1 MRQGEVNVITLGC
14 AKNLTD
20 SEQLMKMFAS
30 AGYQVRHDP
39 RRVTGEIVVVNTC
52 GFIAA
57 AQEESI
63 NMILSLVQAKNKGQI
78 RKLFVMGCLS
88 ERFRG
93 DLEKELPE
101 VDAFYGKFDWK
112 KILSELGH
120 GHKAMLGDRLLTTPR
135 HYAYVKISEG
145 CNQHCSYCAIPLIT
159 GAMKSRSIQ
168 EIVHEV
174 KELVSK
180 GCREFQLIA
189 QDLTSYGRDIKG
201 HSLLPELLLRLS
213 DLQGVQ
219 WIRLHYAYPTLFP
232 LEILPIIR
240 ERDNLCKYLDIAL
253 QHGSDHIL
261 RLMRRGITQQA
272 TKALIQQIRDEV
284 PGIVL
289 RTTFMV
295 GHPGETEQD
304 FEELLHFAEEV
315 RFERMGAFVYSHEK
329 DTYSYQHYQDDIPMK
344 VKLSRYERLMDLQL
358 AIGESFSKSL
368 VGKELEVVI
377 DRHEKGYYVG
387 RTQYDSPEVD
397 PEVIVYEKEGSNRL
411 QVGSFYPMKIVGTE
425 SFDLVAQPI
434 ISTKH

>member
-1 MRQGEVNVITLGC
+1 
-14 AKNLTD
+14 
-20 SEQLMKMFAS
+20 
-30 AGYQVRHDP
+30 
-39 RRVTGEIVVVNTC
+39 
-52 GFIAA
+52 
-57 AQEESI
+57 
-63 NMILSLVQAKNKGQI
+63 
-78 RKLFVMGCLS
+78 
-88 ERFRG
+88 
-93 DLEKELPE
+93 
-101 VDAFYGKFDWK
+101 
-112 KILSELGH
+112 
-120 GHKAMLGDRLLTTPR
+120 MLGDRLLTTPR

-397 PEVIVYEKEGSNRL
+397 PEVIVYEKEGSKRL
-411 QVGSFYPMKIVGTE
+411 QVGSFYPMEIMGTE